1 MRSGAVIGSCD
12 ELSCDEWMVRSGAV
26 MSRAV
31 GAVMS
36 GAVIGSCDEL
46 SCDE

>member
-12 ELSCDEWMVRSGAV
+12 ELSCDDWMVR
-26 MSRAV
+26 
-31 GAVMS
+31 S

-46 SCDE
+46 SEV

>member
-12 ELSCDEWMVRSGAV
+12 ELSCDDWMVR
-26 MSRAV
+26 
-31 GAVMS
+31 S

-46 SCDE
+46 SEM